1 MSTVKAKDKTVKRKN
16 VQVAV
21 RIRPLSDIERSACN
35 KNIVSCDRVART
47 VSLKAIG
54 FSDSSRFGQG
64 QKCFGP
70 YDKIFGPE
78 STQMEVYEGVLAPLM
93 EDVINGYNCTVFAY
107 GQTGSGKTYTMEGR
121 HDTSED
127 FAWNTDPTAGIIPRA
142 LDQIFSVL
150 GEDIDYTVRVSYV
163 ELYNEQ
169 IFDLL
174 NQTESQ
180 LESLRIFDDKTKG
193 VSIAG
198 AEEVIV
204 RSPKEIHELLRR
216 GAEKRRTAT
225 TLMNMTSSRSHSV
238 FTVYVM
244 IREPGLVNGE
254 ELLRQGK
261 LNLVDL
267 AGSENIGRSGAT
279 DIRAREAGNINTSL
293 LALGRVIN
301 ALTMGASHIPYRE
314 SKLTRILQD
323 SLGGKTI
330 TTIIATISPAS
341 SNFEESVNTLDYA
354 QRAKNIKNN
363 PEVNQRI
370 TRRGLLKEY
379 NDEIDRLRRDLLA
392 AREKH
397 GIYLD
402 KENYDQMIETIDE
415 NKAKVEELE
424 TQLEGKLRHV
434 QILVEDFAV
443 MDQHYKSIYEKFR
456 AALTKLEGRK
466 EEIEGLSLEIAQ
478 TKDNY
483 NAASQALSVSCDSFV
498 RLRSQALKLQT
509 YCTGLYDQN
518 GLLFNKIDEVLTT
531 FDGNYQK
538 LKELFD
544 GQYKQFEIGRKQLAT
559 FTNKSEA
566 QLNKAKTTVCA
577 LKELS
582 DQFEQNIEKFTQDFR
597 DRINQELDSLKD
609 VATEHKNEFGKAI
622 HSTLSTINKQVND
635 CALHSSEMSQ
645 LFDNTTQKME
655 NFVEKEFFQI
665 QSSGKTPERKSGKFT
680 EVLLNI
686 PPAEKLFEEQKGFIT
701 PKKDVNY
708 KRRDSFLDS
717 SFVSSLVSPDT
728 LKCNLQSTNMV
739 SSTKTGR
746 LEPVDE
752 EKKNECGTSLSFK

>member
-1 MSTVKAKDKTVKRKN
+1 MSAIKSKAKTVKRKN

-21 RIRPLSDIERSACN
+21 RIRPLSDNERSVCN

-47 VSLKAIG
+47 VSLKAICL
-54 FSDSSRFGQG
+54 SDSSRFGQG

-78 STQMEVYEGVLAPLM
+78 STQIEVYDGVLAPLM
-93 EDVINGYNCTVFAY
+93 GQVLDGYNCTVFAY
-107 GQTGSGKTYTMEGR
+107 QTGSGKTFTMEGR

-150 GEDIDYTVRVSYV
+150 GEDIDYTVRISYV

-174 NQTESQ
+174 NRTESQ

-204 RSPKEIHELLRR
+204 RSIKEVHELLRR

-238 FTVYVM
+238 FTVSVM

-402 KENYDQMIETIDE
+402 KENYDEMIGTIDE
-415 NKAKVEELE
+415 KKAKVEELE
-424 TQLEGKLRHV
+424 TQLEGKLRQV

-456 AALTKLEGRK
+456 AALTKLVDRK

-509 YCTGLYDQN
+509 FCTGLYDQN
-518 GLLFNKIDEVLTT
+518 GLLFNKIDEVKTT

-566 QLNKAKTTVCA
+566 QLNEAKTAVCA
-577 LKELS
+577 LQVIS

-597 DRINQELDSLKD
+597 DRINRELDSLKN

-635 CALHSSEMSQ
+635 CASHSSEMSQ
-645 LFDNTTQKME
+645 LFDNTSQKME
-655 NFVEKEFFQI
+655 NFVEKEFVQI
-665 QSSGKTPERKSGKFT
+665 QSSGTTPERKSGKFN
-680 EVLLNI
+680 EVLVNI
-686 PPAEKLFEEQKGFIT
+686 PTAKQLFEEQKGFIT

-728 LKCNLQSTNMV
+728 LKCNLQATNMV
-739 SSTKTGR
+739 STTKTGR

-752 EKKNECGTSLSFK
+752 EKKNECGTSSSFK